1 MSDNLELVAKVGGVE
16 LLAIV
21 DDAYDP
27 PRGEEISE
35 DAFNRFVQSMEDDPQ
50 RIIALT
56 AASAFVEDDLDDWET
71 FAAKA
76 ELVEHLWKLSVGV
89 AVHGAMTDGVG
100 LSLEILFSD
109 VSHDRISK
117 LQQLKPLE
125 KLLAATKVRVM
136 KLGADPEPSVVAK
149 ANVVF
154 LDLFLSSDVP
164 PNPMPGETPR
174 TVFDKARER
183 AIRYLEDVRRETQDD
198 VTAVPPAF
206 ILISSLGTQQV
217 AQNFRKR
224 TSQTASRFRFVQK
237 QALEREDPQDLL
249 AIAEI
254 LRTCRASALFE
265 PLRKALPTVI
275 AEAQGWVAQ
284 RLVELDI
291 ADFARLFELSLQSEG
306 QLVEDYIK
314 EVVAGAVAER
324 IMCSFTKHAP
334 TKDRPNP
341 FDDVPSRFVEAPSNA
356 MAELYSATRMT
367 SERGYRGP
375 DDSMPVPG
383 DLFLEGALP
392 KRASTSLVGRTIT
405 AVMTPIC
412 DLMSRNGGEPAAT
425 SVLMLEGT
433 LRPTYHNHK
442 LDPQI
447 VIVNGR
453 FYEVDWSMKHPQA
466 LPLKQLKKEV
476 QQLKKEV
483 QQKKRIWLGRLKA
496 EHFLALQSEYL
507 SSFARVGLLKAPAL
521 FEPLAGKVCVRE
533 GGSLIELDDGFDFKS
548 SFAFQSPQRGKDATK
563 QPVFFTGAF
572 LEHLRAVL
580 QQTAE
585 SEERHADTRAK
596 AKGLLERMDQ
606 LVMMVTRRP
615 PASQGINDYL
625 KVELL
630 PQRGAAVPAAPNH
643 VILVVLKA

>member
-1 MSDNLELVAKVGGVE
+1 MSENLELAAKVGGVE

-35 DAFNRFVQSMEDDPQ
+35 DTFNRFVQSVEDEPE
-50 RIIALT
+50 RITALA
-56 AASAFVEDDLDDWET
+56 AASEFVEDDLDDWET
-71 FAAKA
+71 FVANAR
-76 ELVEHLWKLSVGV
+76 LINHLWNLSVGV
-89 AVHGAMTDGVG
+89 ATHASMTVGVRQ
-100 LSLEILFSD
+100 SLDILFSD
-109 VSHDRISK
+109 VSQDRISK

-125 KLLAATKVRVM
+125 KLLVATKVRVM

-154 LDLFLSSDVP
+154 LDLFLSADVP
-164 PNPMPGETPR
+164 SNPASGTTPR
-174 TVFDKARER
+174 TVMDRARER
-183 AIRYLEDVRRETQDD
+183 AERYLEDVRQETANDIA
-198 VTAVPPAF
+198 AVPPAF
-206 ILISSLGTQQV
+206 ILISSLGTQQI
-217 AQNFRKR
+217 AKNFRKR

-265 PLRKALPTVI
+265 PLRKVLPTVI
-275 AEAQGWVAQ
+275 GEAQEWVAE
-284 RLVELDI
+284 RLIDLDI
-291 ADFARLFELSLQSEG
+291 ADFARLYELSLQSEG
-306 QLVEDYIK
+306 QPIEDYIK

-324 IMCSFTKHAP
+324 IMCAFTRRTP

-341 FDDVPSRFVEAPSNA
+341 FAEVPSRFIEAPSNA

-367 SERGYRGP
+367 TDRGYRGP
-375 DDSMPVPG
+375 DDSLPVSG

-392 KRASTSLVGRTIT
+392 KRSSTSLVGRTVS

-412 DLMSRNGGEPAAT
+412 DLMSRNGAEPAAT
-425 SVLMLEGT
+425 SVLMLQGT
-433 LRPTYHNHK
+433 LCPTYHKHM

-453 FYEVDWSMKHPQA
+453 FYEVDWGMKHPQA
-466 LPLKQLKKEV
+466 LPLKGLRKDVRLKK
-476 QQLKKEV
+476 
-483 QQKKRIWLGRLKA
+483 RTWLGRLKA

-507 SSFARVGLLKAPAL
+507 ASFARVGLLKAPAL
-521 FEPLAGKVCVRE
+521 FEPLAGKICVRE
-533 GGSLIELDDGFDFKS
+533 AGNIIELDEGFDFKS
-548 SFAFQSPQRGKDATK
+548 GFAFQSPQRGKDPSK

-572 LEHLRAVL
+572 LEYFREIL
-580 QQTAE
+580 QRTAE
-585 SEERHADTRAK
+585 SEERHGETQLK
-596 AKGLLERMDQ
+596 AQGLLDRMDQ
-606 LVMMVTRRP
+606 LMMMVTRRT
-615 PASQGINDYL
+615 PASQGINNYL

-630 PQRGAAVPAAPNH
+630 SQRGASVPASPNH
-643 VILVVLKA
+643 VLLVVLKS

>member
-1 MSDNLELVAKVGGVE
+1 MSENLELAAKVGGVE

-35 DAFNRFVQSMEDDPQ
+35 DAFNRFAQSLEDDPT
-50 RIIALT
+50 RLATL
-56 AASAFVEDDLDDWET
+56 AVASEFVENDLEDWET
-71 FAAKA
+71 FAANA
-76 ELVEHLWKLSVGV
+76 ELIDHLWNLSVG
-89 AVHGAMTDGVG
+89 AAAHAAMNDEAGQ
-100 LSLEILFSD
+100 SLEILFSD
-109 VSHDRISK
+109 INQDRISK

-164 PNPMPGETPR
+164 PNPAPGATPR
-174 TVFDKARER
+174 TVLDRARER
-183 AIRYLEDVRRETQDD
+183 ATRYLEDVRRETADD
-198 VTAVPPAF
+198 ITAVPPAF
-206 ILISSLGTQQV
+206 ILISSLGTEQI

-265 PLRKALPTVI
+265 PLRKALPTVVKD
-275 AEAQGWVAQ
+275 AQEWVAE
-284 RLVELDI
+284 RLVDLDI
-291 ADFARLFELSLQSEG
+291 ADFARLYELSLQAEG

-324 IMCSFTKHAP
+324 IMCAFTKRTP

-341 FDDVPSRFVEAPSNA
+341 FADVPSRFIEAPSNA

-367 SERGYRGP
+367 TDRGYRGP
-375 DDSMPVPG
+375 DDSSPVSG
-383 DLFLEGALP
+383 DLFLEGVLP
-392 KRASTSLVGRTIT
+392 KRAGTSLVGRTISV
-405 AVMTPIC
+405 VMTPIC
-412 DLMSRNGGEPAAT
+412 DLMSRNGAEPAAT
-425 SVLMLEGT
+425 SVLMLQGT
-433 LRPTYHNHK
+433 LRPTYHKHM

-453 FYEVDWSMKHPQA
+453 FHEVDWGMKHPQA
-466 LPLKQLKKEV
+466 LLLKELKKDAR
-476 QQLKKEV
+476 LKK
-483 QQKKRIWLGRLKA
+483 RTWLGRLKA

-521 FEPLAGKVCVRE
+521 FEPLAGKVYVRE
-533 GGSLIELDDGFDFKS
+533 AGNVIDLSDAFDFKS
-548 SFAFQSPQRGKDATK
+548 GFAFQSPERGKEPTK
-563 QPVFFTGAF
+563 QPIFFTGAF
-572 LEHLRAVL
+572 LKHFREVL
-580 QQTAE
+580 QRTTD
-585 SEERHADTRAK
+585 SNERHAETRAK

-606 LVMMVTRRP
+606 LMAMVTRRAP
-615 PASQGINDYL
+615 KSHGINDYL
-625 KVELL
+625 RVELL
-630 PQRGAAVPAAPNH
+630 AQRGAAIPGSPNH
-643 VILVVLKA
+643 VLLVVLKS

>member
-1 MSDNLELVAKVGGVE
+1 MSENLELAAKVGGVE

-35 DAFNRFVQSMEDDPQ
+35 DAFNRFVQSVEDDPR
-50 RIIALT
+50 RIAALA
-56 AASAFVEDDLDDWET
+56 AASEFVVGDLEDWET
-71 FAAKA
+71 FVANAG
-76 ELVEHLWKLSVGV
+76 LIDHLWNLSVGV
-89 AVHGAMTDGVG
+89 ATHDAMTDGVSQ
-100 LSLEILFSD
+100 SLDILFSD
-109 VSHDRISK
+109 VSQDRISK

-154 LDLFLSSDVP
+154 LDLFLSADVP
-164 PNPMPGETPR
+164 SNPVPGATPR
-174 TVFDKARER
+174 TVMDRARER
-183 AIRYLEDVRRETQDD
+183 ATRYLEGVRRETANDIA
-198 VTAVPPAF
+198 AVPPAF
-206 ILISSLGTQQV
+206 ILISSLGTQQI

-265 PLRKALPTVI
+265 PLRKVLPAVI
-275 AEAQGWVAQ
+275 GEAQEWVAE
-284 RLVELDI
+284 RLVDLDI
-291 ADFARLFELSLQSEG
+291 ADFARLYELSLQSEG

-324 IMCSFTKHAP
+324 IMCAFTKYTP

-341 FDDVPSRFVEAPSNA
+341 FAEVPSRFIEAPSNA

-367 SERGYRGP
+367 TDRGYRGP
-375 DDSMPVPG
+375 DDSLPVSG

-392 KRASTSLVGRTIT
+392 KRSSTSLIGRTVS

-412 DLMSRNGGEPAAT
+412 DLMSRNGAEPAAT
-425 SVLMLEGT
+425 SVLMLQGT
-433 LRPTYHNHK
+433 LCPTYHRHM

-447 VIVNGR
+447 VIMNGR
-453 FYEVDWSMKHPQA
+453 FYEVDWGIKHPQA
-466 LPLKQLKKEV
+466 LPLKKLREDVRLKK
-476 QQLKKEV
+476 
-483 QQKKRIWLGRLKA
+483 RTWLGRLKA

-521 FEPLAGKVCVRE
+521 FEPLAGKICVRE
-533 GGSLIELDDGFDFKS
+533 AGSIVDLDEGFDFKS
-548 SFAFQSPQRGKDATK
+548 GFAFQSPQRGKEASK

-572 LEHLRAVL
+572 LKYFRDILRRTVD
-580 QQTAE
+580 
-585 SEERHADTRAK
+585 SEERHGETRTK
-596 AKGLLERMDQ
+596 ANGLLERMDQ
-606 LVMMVTRRP
+606 LMMMVTRRT

-630 PQRGAAVPAAPNH
+630 GQRGAAIPASPNH
-643 VILVVLKA
+643 VLLVVLRS

>member
-1 MSDNLELVAKVGGVE
+1 MSDNLEQAARVGGVE

-35 DAFNRFVQSMEDDPQ
+35 DAFNRFVQSLEDDAP
-50 RIIALT
+50 RIAALA
-56 AASAFVEDDLDDWET
+56 AASTFVEGDLDDWET
-71 FAAKA
+71 FAARA
-76 ELVEHLWKLSVGV
+76 ELIEHLWNLSVGV
-89 AVHGAMTDGVG
+89 AAHDAMTDGVN

-109 VSHDRISK
+109 ISQDRISK

-136 KLGADPEPSVVAK
+136 KLGADPEPSLVAK

-154 LDLFLSSDVP
+154 LDLFLSADVP
-164 PNPMPGETPR
+164 PNPVAGETPR
-174 TVFDKARER
+174 SVLDRARER
-183 AIRYLEDVRRETQDD
+183 ATRYLEDVRRETEND

-217 AQNFRKR
+217 AQNFRRK

-284 RLVELDI
+284 RLIDLDI

-306 QLVEDYIK
+306 QMVEDYIK

-334 TKDRPNP
+334 TKARPNP

-356 MAELYSATRMT
+356 MAELYNATRMT
-367 SERGYRGP
+367 TDRGYRGP
-375 DDSMPVPG
+375 DDSMPVSG
-383 DLFLEGALP
+383 DLFIEGAVP
-392 KRASTSLVGRTIT
+392 KRSGTSLVGRTVT

-425 SVLMLEGT
+425 SVLMLQGT

-453 FYEVDWSMKHPQA
+453 FYEVDWGMKHPQA
-466 LPLKQLKKEV
+466 LLLKELRKDIR
-476 QQLKKEV
+476 
-483 QQKKRIWLGRLKA
+483 QKKRIWLGRLKA

-533 GGSLIELDDGFDFKS
+533 GGNLIELDDGFDFKS
-548 SFAFQSPQRGKDATK
+548 GFAFQSPQRGKDASK
-563 QPVFFTGAF
+563 QPVFFTGTF
-572 LEHLRAVL
+572 LEHLRGVL
-580 QQTAE
+580 QRTAGAA
-585 SEERHADTRAK
+585 ERHADTRAK
-596 AKGLLERMDQ
+596 ARGLLERMDQ
-606 LVMMVTRRP
+606 LMMMVTRRP

-630 PQRGAAVPAAPNH
+630 PHRGAAIPSSPNH
-643 VILVVLKA
+643 VVVVILKA

>member
-1 MSDNLELVAKVGGVE
+1 MSENLEHAAKVGGVK

-27 PRGEEISE
+27 PRGQEISE

-50 RIIALT
+50 RVLALA

-76 ELVEHLWKLSVGV
+76 ELVGHLWNLSVGV
-89 AVHGAMTDGVG
+89 AVHDAITDGVD
-100 LSLEILFSD
+100 LSLKILFSD
-109 VSHDRISK
+109 VSQDRISK
-117 LQQLKPLE
+117 LQQLQPLE

-154 LDLFLSSDVP
+154 LDLFLSAEIPS
-164 PNPMPGETPR
+164 NPTLGETPKSA
-174 TVFDKARER
+174 FDRARER
-183 AIRYLEDVRRETQDD
+183 ASRYLEDVRRETKDD
-198 VTAVPPAF
+198 LTAVPPAF

-217 AQNFRKR
+217 AENFRKR
-224 TSQTASRFRFVQK
+224 ASQTASRFRFVQK

-275 AEAQGWVAQ
+275 DEAQGWVEQ
-284 RLVELDI
+284 RLVDLDI
-291 ADFARLFELSLQSEG
+291 ADFARLFELSLHSEG
-306 QLVEDYIK
+306 QMIEDYIK
-314 EVVAGAVAER
+314 EVVTGAIAER
-324 IMCSFTKHAP
+324 MICSFTKNVP

-341 FDDVPSRFVEAPSNA
+341 FEEVPSQFLEAPSNA
-356 MAELYSATRMT
+356 MAELYSATRLT
-367 SERGYRGP
+367 TDRGYRGP
-375 DDSMPVPG
+375 DDSMPISG
-383 DLFLEGALP
+383 DLFLDKPLP

-412 DLMSRNGGEPAAT
+412 DLMSRDGGAPAAT
-425 SVLMLEGT
+425 SVLMLRGT
-433 LRPTYHNHK
+433 LRPTYYKHQF
-442 LDPQI
+442 DPQI
-447 VIVNGR
+447 MVVNGR

-466 LPLKQLKKEV
+466 LPLDKLMGDV
-476 QQLKKEV
+476 R
-483 QQKKRIWLGRLKA
+483 QKKRIWLGRLKA
-496 EHFLALQSEYL
+496 EHFLSIQSEYL
-507 SSFARVGLLKAPAL
+507 SSFARVGLLKAPAV
-521 FEPLAGKVCVRE
+521 FEPLAG
-533 GGSLIELDDGFDFKS
+533 SLYVWEAGNLIRLDGGFDFES
-548 SFAFQSPQRGKDATK
+548 RFAFQSPQRGKEATK

-572 LEHLRAVL
+572 LEHLRIVL
-580 QQTAE
+580 RRTAE
-585 SEERHADTRAK
+585 SGDRPAETRAK
-596 AKGLLERMDQ
+596 AQGVLDRMDQ
-606 LVMMVTRRP
+606 LVMMATRRP
-615 PASQGINDYL
+615 PASQGINNYL

-643 VILVVLKA
+643 IILLVLEA

>member
-1 MSDNLELVAKVGGVE
+1 MSDNLELAAKVGGVE

-27 PRGEEISE
+27 PRGNEISE
-35 DAFNRFVQSMEDDPQ
+35 DAFNRFVQSMDENPE
-50 RIIALT
+50 RIQALAT
-56 AASAFVEDDLDDWET
+56 ASAFVEGDLDDWET

-76 ELVEHLWKLSVGV
+76 ELVEQLWNLSVGV
-89 AVHGAMTDGVG
+89 MANDAITDEVR

-109 VSHDRISK
+109 VSQDRISK

-125 KLLAATKVRVM
+125 KLLASTKVRVM

-164 PNPMPGETPR
+164 PNPLPGETPQSVLDR
-174 TVFDKARER
+174 ARER

-217 AQNFRKR
+217 AQKFRKR
-224 TSQTASRFRFVQK
+224 TAQTASRFRFVQK
-237 QALEREDPQDLL
+237 QALERADPQDLL

-265 PLRKALPTVI
+265 PLRKALPTVV
-275 AEAQGWVAQ
+275 AEAQVWVGE
-284 RLVELDI
+284 RLVDLDI
-291 ADFARLFELSLQSEG
+291 ADFARLFELSLHAEG
-306 QLVEDYIK
+306 QMIEDYIK

-324 IMCSFTKHAP
+324 IMCSFTKHVP
-334 TKDRPNP
+334 TKNRPNP
-341 FDDVPSRFVEAPSNA
+341 FQDVPSQFVEAPSNA
-356 MAELYSATRMT
+356 MGELYSATRMT
-367 SERGYRGP
+367 TDRGYRGP
-375 DDSMPVPG
+375 DDSMPVSG

-412 DLMSRNGGEPAAT
+412 DLMSRNGGVPAAT
-425 SVLMLEGT
+425 AVLMLQGT
-433 LRPTYHNHK
+433 LRPTYHGHK
-442 LDPQI
+442 SDPQI
-447 VIVNGR
+447 IIVNGR
-453 FYEVDWSMKHPQA
+453 FYEADWSLKHPQA
-466 LPLKQLKKEV
+466 LPLEELRKD
-476 QQLKKEV
+476 V

-496 EHFLALQSEYL
+496 EHFLSLQSNYL
-507 SSFARVGLLKAPAL
+507 SSFARVGLLKSPAL
-521 FEPLAGKVCVRE
+521 FEPLEGKICVRE
-533 GGSLIELDDGFDFKS
+533 GGNLIDLDDGFDVKRR
-548 SFAFQSPQRGKDATK
+548 FAFQSPERNKDATK

-572 LEHLRAVL
+572 LDHLRTVL
-580 QQTAE
+580 QKTSE
-585 SEERHADTRAK
+585 SEERHAQTRTK
-596 AKGLLERMDQ
+596 AQGLLDRMDQ
-606 LVMMVTRRP
+606 LVMMATRRA
-615 PASQGINDYL
+615 PASQGINNYL

-630 PQRGAAVPAAPNH
+630 PDRGAAVSPSDNH
-643 VILVVLKA
+643 TILVVLKA